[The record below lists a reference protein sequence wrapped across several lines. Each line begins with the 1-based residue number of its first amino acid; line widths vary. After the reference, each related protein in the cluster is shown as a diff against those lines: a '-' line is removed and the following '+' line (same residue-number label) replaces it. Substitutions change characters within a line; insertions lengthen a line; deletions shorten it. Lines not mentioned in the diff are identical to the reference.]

1 MIETSCTLMF
11 SCDHAEHQYAEHGLP
26 QQYFG
31 PNSVVC
37 MDRAREAGW
46 RDWTGN
52 GLRLSL
58 SNSKTYCPIHRPTI
72 KYEGF

>member
-26 QQYFG
+26 QPYYG
-31 PNSVVC
+31 PNSAVC
-37 MDRAREAGW
+37 MDQALWAGW

-52 GLRLSL
+52 GLRLIASH
-58 SNSKTYCPIHRPTI
+58 SETYCPVHRPKTNT
-72 KYEGF
+72 ETL